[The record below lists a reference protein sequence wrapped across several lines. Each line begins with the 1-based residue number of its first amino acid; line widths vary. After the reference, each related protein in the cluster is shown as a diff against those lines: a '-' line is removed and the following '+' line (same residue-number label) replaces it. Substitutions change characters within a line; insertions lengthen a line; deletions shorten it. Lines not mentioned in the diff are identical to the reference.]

1 VTPVFLGGDV
11 MPSTT
16 VHIPDEMLSKI
27 DRLVRQ
33 KKISRNRFIIEAC
46 ETALK
51 KDEGEWPE
59 GFFDEPLNDEDW
71 NLLVKA
77 GLEMESAIMSSRRNR
92 NGSIDL

>member
-1 VTPVFLGGDV
+1 

-27 DRLVRQ
+27 NKLVSQ

-59 GFFDEPLNDEDW
+59 GFFNELLDDEDK

-77 GLEMESAIMSSRRNR
+77 GLEMESTIMSSRRNR
-92 NGSIDL
+92 NGSADL